1 MAKAKNALVV
11 VESPT
16 KATTIG
22 KYLGKNFTVKATV
35 GHVRDLPQRE
45 LGVDIEK
52 GFQPKYITIRG
63 KGKTLA
69 DLKKAAKAA
78 SDIYLATDPDREG
91 EAIAWHVAQHLFGDG
106 QKAKDGEVA
115 ETDGADGKD
124 SKADKKAKGA
134 AGKKVAKKKTKSVKA
149 TAAPAK
155 PFGPRVHRVLLR
167 EITKDA
173 VAEAISQ
180 PGDIDDKKVEAQQAR
195 RILDRL
201 VGYKASPLLWKSV
214 KTGLSAGRVQTVA
227 LRLIVERENEIR
239 AFKPQEYWTIEAECE
254 AQDKKFLAKLYKV
267 DGKKPELSN
276 EAAAQA
282 VVKDVKGKRFVVSNV
297 TRKERRKHPAA
308 PFTTSTLQQEAAKQ
322 LGFSSR
328 RTMRIAQDLYE
339 GIEVG
344 NEGAVGLITY
354 MRTDSTRVAPV
365 AIEAV
370 RAFITASYDKRYL
383 PEKPNVYANKKNSRV
398 QDAHEAIR
406 PSDVNRRPESLRQYL
421 SQDQYRLYELI
432 WRRFVASQMSPA
444 VYDTTTID
452 FEVGKYLFR
461 ATGSVVLFDGYHV
474 LYREGREAEEGLTLE
489 DLAPVPPLKTGDEAQ
504 VNKITP
510 SQHFTEPPPRYSEA
524 SLVKELE
531 RLGIGRPSTYSSI
544 VSTLR
549 NREYVMVKD
558 RRFFPTDLGE
568 TVAKVMIS
576 RFPDIFNVEFT
587 SGMEGELDKVEEGE
601 VGWQKVLEDF
611 YAPFSKAL
619 ASIDTDAMI
628 REAHDVGDLEQQKC
642 PECGSAL
649 KVRSGRFGPFIAC
662 TNYPTCRY
670 TKPLKRDKVPDRPTN
685 EICKVCG
692 APMVIKTGRYGEFLA
707 CTRYPECKHTRPIPL
722 GVKCPKCGDG
732 DLAER
737 RTKRGRSFFGCSN
750 YPNCDFSTWYRPVPE
765 TCPECGYV
773 GVEKRQTKGRG
784 EYRKCLKCGH
794 EYSVEESGAAVAT

>member
-1 MAKAKNALVV
+1 MAKGKSALVV

-22 KYLGKNFTVKATV
+22 KYLGKDFTVKATV

-45 LGVDIEK
+45 LGVDVEK
-52 GFQPKYITIRG
+52 GFEPKYITIRG

-69 DLKKAAKAA
+69 ELKKAAKAA

-106 QKAKDGEVA
+106 QKAKEPVEE
-115 ETDGADGKD
+115 ETKPDGK
-124 SKADKKAKGA
+124 AKKGE
-134 AGKKVAKKKTKSVKA
+134 KKVAKKKTKSVKA
-149 TAAPAK
+149 TATKASATK
-155 PFGPRVHRVLLR
+155 SNGPRVHRVLLR

-173 VAEAISQ
+173 VAEAIAQ
-180 PGDIDDKKVEAQQAR
+180 PGDIDDRKVEAQQAR

-254 AQDKKFLAKLYKV
+254 ARDKKFIAKLYKV
-267 DGKKPELSN
+267 DGKKPELPN
-276 EAAAQA
+276 EAAAQK
-282 VVKDVKGKRFVVSNV
+282 VVTDVTGKQFVVSNV

-308 PFTTSTLQQEAAKQ
+308 PFTTSTVQQEAAKQ

-339 GIEVG
+339 GIEIG

-370 RAFITASYDKRYL
+370 RSFIKESYDKRYL
-383 PEKPNVYANKKNSRV
+383 PEKPNTYANKKNSRV

-406 PSDVNRRPESLRQYL
+406 PSDVQRKPDSLKNFL
-421 SQDQYRLYELI
+421 SQDQFRLYELI

-489 DLAPVPPLKTGDEAQ
+489 DLAPAPPLKVGDEAR
-504 VNKITP
+504 VLKITP

-531 RLGIGRPSTYSSI
+531 RLGIGRPSTYSS
-544 VSTLR
+544 VGSTLR
-549 NREYVMVKD
+549 DREYVMVKE

-619 ASIDTDAMI
+619 ESIDTDAMI

-670 TKPLKRDKVPDRPTN
+670 TKPLKRDKVPDRPTD

-765 TCPECGYV
+765 TCPECQYV